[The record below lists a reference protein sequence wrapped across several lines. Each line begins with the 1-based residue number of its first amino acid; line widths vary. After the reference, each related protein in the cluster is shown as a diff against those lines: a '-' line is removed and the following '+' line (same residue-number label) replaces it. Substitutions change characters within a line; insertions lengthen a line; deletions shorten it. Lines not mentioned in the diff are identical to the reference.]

1 MFLIKKKD
9 CAQPVKLAET
19 PKLTPSTRR
28 GFRSVIAGGLTGG
41 INICIVF
48 PTEFIKTQ
56 LQLDSGKNIL
66 TAHHSLLNTSR
77 GFSPMATILQIRKV
91 RTYEGS
97 LDVVRKTVKERGVRG
112 MYKGV
117 TVLLSGTVPTYAVR

>member
-1 MFLIKKKD
+1 MLLKGSRLYFTHLE
-9 CAQPVKLAET
+9 LW
-19 PKLTPSTRR
+19 R
-28 GFRSVIAGGLTGG
+28 
-41 INICIVF
+41 
-48 PTEFIKTQ
+48 KTQ
-56 LQLDSGKNIL
+56 LQLDSGKTIL

-77 GFSPMATILQIRKV
+77 GFSPMATILQTRKV

-97 LDVVRKTVKERGVRG
+97 LNVVRKTVKERGVRG